1 MDLKSAFLGWLLGM
15 LSPVIVS
22 RIQRKYTKKDL
33 HVGIINELRSI
44 RYRLVCTAH
53 LLCAQYGNYDKN
65 FLQWCVANIEGTEQ
79 EEGSK
84 EVLKMLQ
91 KQIQLQDAEF
101 APLVNALRAKTGV
114 GKSLK
119 KADLAFSEMHL
130 NDLSLFS
137 IKFQSMLF
145 DLKAKLAHYNDE
157 VEKSE
162 KYHMMTFDSSLSPE
176 NHQIV
181 KSEIS
186 SKYEI
191 ITGMTMR
198 AVDKITEI
206 IKCTAY

>member
-33 HVGIINELRSI
+33 YLGITNELRNV

-53 LLCAQYGNYDKN
+53 LLCSQYGNYDKD
-65 FLQWCVANIEGTEQ
+65 FLRWCISNIEASEQ

-84 EVLKMLQ
+84 EVLKILQ
-91 KQIQLQDAEF
+91 NQIGLENAEF
-101 APLVNALRAKTGV
+101 ASIVDALRAKAGV

-119 KADLAFSEMHL
+119 KAELAFSEMHL

-137 IKFQSMLF
+137 IRFQSLLF

-157 VEKSE
+157 VEKAE
-162 KYHMMTFDSSLSPE
+162 KFHLMTFDSSMSSE

-181 KSEIS
+181 KSQVL

-191 ITGMTMR
+191 ITGLSMR

-206 IKCTAY
+206 LGCTTY

>member
-1 MDLKSAFLGWLLGM
+1 VDLKSVFLGWLLGM
-15 LSPVIVS
+15 LSPIIVS
-22 RIQRKYTKKDL
+22 RIQRRYTKSDL
-33 HVGIINELRSI
+33 HVGITNELRSV
-44 RYRLVCTAH
+44 RYRLACTAH
-53 LLCAQYGNYDKN
+53 LLCSQYGDYDKD
-65 FLQWCVANIEGTEQ
+65 FLRWCIANIEGSEQ

-91 KQIQLQDAEF
+91 NQIDLEDVEF
-101 APLVNALRAKTGV
+101 AALVDALRAKAGV

-137 IKFQSMLF
+137 IRFQSLLF

-162 KYHMMTFDSSLSPE
+162 KYHLMTFDSSLSSE

-181 KSEIS
+181 KSQVLT
-186 SKYEI
+186 KYEI
-191 ITGMTMR
+191 IAGMSMR

-206 IKCTAY
+206 LGCSRY